1 HNKEHGRTFKKKPN
15 KWENDEKW

>member
-1 HNKEHGRTFKKKPN
+1 NKEHGRTFKKKIN

>member
-1 HNKEHGRTFKKKPN
+1 HNKEHGRVFVKKIN